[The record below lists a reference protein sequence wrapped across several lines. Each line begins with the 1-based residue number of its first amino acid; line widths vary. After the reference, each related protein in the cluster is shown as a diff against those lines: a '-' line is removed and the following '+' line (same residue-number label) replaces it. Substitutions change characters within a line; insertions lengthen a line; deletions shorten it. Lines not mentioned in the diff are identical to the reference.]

1 MSINSNMSPTHLLL
15 TSHLKVCLA
24 VVILAMDISLC
35 QAANIYGNT
44 NDCSI
49 RADSVFTDVGSTS
62 LLQGGSGSPAQDR
75 SCVFVFQLP
84 DLGAVADPFTN
95 ASFRFNVSS
104 VTSAPPNTDLYGLGS
119 RTSAAVLTSDYY
131 GQTTTVDPTDAIYLQ
146 NNILTSSS
154 SASLISTNAAGST
167 ALKNYL
173 NTQYAS
179 GAGIGQYVFL
189 RMSSDTAPGGVAR
202 YALTSAEGGAAGP
215 PDTRP
220 QIIYN
225 VPVTSYA
232 RPFIWVRD
240 SEKAGILAKIAA
252 NPWATSVR
260 DGIVS
265 RVAADLASHQ
275 SGRDAWLRL
284 LPIDW
289 ALTTPKFKT
298 IPTYDEGIVR
308 GPTESKYNDALDC
321 AVLYYLTG
329 NVAYARCAA
338 DVLHNATKALNATT
352 ASTGT
357 SNGGWIYQNDLL
369 KEARVMGTQLP
380 IVFDF
385 LHTWLQTNQV
395 YDVKTASMVNFN
407 FTTAQAVFRKYYQL
421 VRDHGNTETNWSA
434 LEATCMLNNLLAL
447 TNTTERET
455 ALQVYLYSGSS
466 KQASLDYD
474 YRHYTAPG
482 DIWPESL
489 QYSSGVGSIRA
500 SHLVLLER
508 VDPTLTLFDQYPN
521 LPTSITRIPYLRYP
535 NGQQISFGD
544 GHRDTSGEPYFR
556 YEIVYQHAKARG
568 RTALAAQFGAR
579 IASGVA
585 DGSHSRSTAESYES
599 LGMHDEPLQL
609 LWFADTVTEAA
620 APLVLPRTDTLPFAG
635 VALQRNPAPANNA
648 TYGLMGFIGGAG
660 FIHSHAS
667 GMSMELYG
675 IGQVMGAKAGRDDYQ
690 SDTHEK
696 YYRLFAANNT
706 VIVNGASVGDGGWSD
721 IEINTVQTVAMEPQ
735 PFAAAISPNY
745 SFTTSTFSD
754 NRGTLAEGS
763 QHRTLAII
771 RTSPTTGYYFD
782 LFRSRSTVT
791 TRTATT
797 LNGTVTNQYHDY
809 IYRNIGETTVD
820 LRADGVTLPLVSQP
834 TRFQNDVGYTYQ
846 QPGWRYFTNTT
857 VSYPTTQSIRAQF
870 VATVSGTARYMDMH
884 MPAVASREYAK
895 VDSPA
900 IVDAPSPY
908 NNRVAPTLVIRQIG
922 EAWNKAFAAVYEP
935 HFGLTG
941 GTVQN
946 VTQLVKSGVVVGVK
960 VESSVLGR
968 NLVQY
973 ILCFPASSNTYTD
986 AGAGLSFT
994 GRFGVASYNGDGT
1007 TTLYLGEGSAMSYR
1021 GNSIATVSTSN
1032 TQAEVHFSP
1041 SLAPVIATNTP
1052 LNVTAAPPGTSW
1064 LPTAGGTGYTWTES
1078 TNWNPAFSPNGIG
1091 TTAAMITDIL
1101 GDQTVAMNDPIT
1113 LGEFFVGDSSGAQ
1126 TTLLQK
1132 GTNGSL
1138 TFDKENTGMTYLTRT
1153 AGGSGT
1159 VTFKDDLNIALNDH
1173 LTVRTAGGTT
1183 SSAMVI
1189 AGTISGP
1196 GMDLTKESSTLALTL
1211 SAPNTYSGITRIS
1224 GGVLSLDHSLAM
1236 QNSVLDT
1243 LNSVVGDAS
1252 NGLRTSMTTLTLGG
1266 LSGDKSLTSV
1276 FTTHAGGFSGL
1287 TALTLNPTTNATY
1300 TGIIA
1305 DGAAGM
1311 TLSKSGT
1318 GTQTV
1323 SGVNTYTGATSI
1335 LNGTLEISGTGS
1347 LASNSLSIGSGATFA
1362 YNSTAAQT
1370 LSSLSGSGAIT
1381 KGTSGTLTLSA
1392 ANTAFTGSVSINSGT
1407 LRLGHLNALSAATA
1421 ITLGTSTTLTPVA
1434 AIQNVMINAPITL
1447 TGSATLT
1454 APDNGTGSTT
1464 STLTVG
1470 GAISGP
1476 AGVTFRSNATGTTSN
1491 SQQTILLNAQST
1503 YSGSTTLHPNG
1514 SNANLIVRLGVS
1526 NALPTSTVLA
1536 INGSIGGGSGRFARL
1551 ELNGFSQTIAGLQNT
1566 VANLRNQQIRNGST
1580 TAAVLTVHNTTNY
1593 SYSGSIETNIALTK
1607 SGSGTLTLTG
1617 ITTYTGNTTVN
1628 GGTLSL
1634 GVANPN
1640 NNASS
1645 ITLGATGA
1653 QLQLNFTGT
1662 DTVARL
1668 FTGTLQRP
1676 PGTYGHSST
1685 GATNGGLGIGA
1696 LDAYF
1701 LTGTGTLTV
1710 TTSPP
1715 PNYSNWSTGTFAGG
1729 AVIPVNLRGPSDD
1742 ADGDGISNLLEYALA
1757 GQDPT
1762 VTSTLPTTLNGTTFT
1777 FDKRPGTNALIY
1789 AIESSDDL
1797 GVTDPWAE
1805 VSGASY
1811 INNASVISYTLP
1823 TGPTKLFVR
1832 LRVTSSP

>member
-1 MSINSNMSPTHLLL
+1 MSFLHL
-15 TSHLKVCLA
+15 SHPSRLKVCLSIA
-24 VVILAMDISLC
+24 FLVMHISLC
-35 QAANIYGNT
+35 QAANLYGNAS
-44 NDCSI
+44 DCSI
-49 RADSVFTDVGSTS
+49 RSDVAFTDVGSTS

-75 SCVFVFQLP
+75 TCVFVFQLP

-95 ASFRFNVSS
+95 ASFRFNVAS
-104 VTSAPPNTDLYGLGS
+104 VTGAPPNIDLYGLGS
-119 RTSAAVLTSDYY
+119 RTNAAVLTSDYY
-131 GQTTTVDPTDAIYLQ
+131 GETTTVDPTDATYLQ

-154 SASLISTNAAGST
+154 SASLVTTNTAGST
-167 ALKNYL
+167 ALKSYL
-173 NTQYAS
+173 NAQYAS
-179 GAGIGQYVFL
+179 GAGIGKHVFL
-189 RMSSDTAPGGVAR
+189 RLSSDTAPGGVAR
-202 YALTSAEGGAAGP
+202 YALTSAEGGASGP

-265 RVAADLASHQ
+265 RVATDLASHQ
-275 SGRDAWLRL
+275 SGRDTWLRQ

-289 ALTTPKFKT
+289 TLTTPKFKT

-308 GPTESKYNDALDC
+308 GPTEAKYNDAQDC
-321 AVLYYLTG
+321 ALLYYLTG
-329 NVAYARCAA
+329 NTAYAQCAA

-357 SNGGWIYQNDLL
+357 NNGGWLYEDDLL
-369 KEARVMGTQLP
+369 KESRIMGCQLP
-380 IVFDF
+380 IIFDF
-385 LHTWLQTNQV
+385 LHTWLQSNQV

-447 TNTTERET
+447 TDATEREA
-455 ALQVYLYSGSS
+455 ALQIYLTTGGIR
-466 KQASLDYD
+466 QASLDYD
-474 YRHYTAPG
+474 YRHYTSPG

-489 QYSSGVGSIRA
+489 QYASAVGSIRS
-500 SHLVLLER
+500 SHMVLLER
-508 VDPTLTLFDQYPN
+508 IDPALTLFDQYPN
-521 LPTSITRIPYLRYP
+521 LPTSTLRIPYLRYP

-544 GHRDTSGEPYFR
+544 GHRETDGEPYHR
-556 YEIVYQHAKARG
+556 YEQIYQHAKARG

-585 DGSHSRSTAESYES
+585 DGSYNRSTVDPYDS
-599 LGMHDEPLQL
+599 LSMHDQPLQL
-609 LWFADTVTEAA
+609 LWFADTITETAV
-620 APLVLPRTDTLPFAG
+620 PLTLPRTDTLPFAG

-667 GMSMELYG
+667 GMSMELFG
-675 IGQVMGAKAGRDDYQ
+675 MGQVMGAKAGRDDYQ

-735 PFAAAISPNY
+735 PFAAAISPSY
-745 SFTTSTFSD
+745 SFTTSTFAD
-754 NRGTLAEGS
+754 NRGTLAEGT

-791 TRTATT
+791 NRTATT

-846 QPGWRYFTNTT
+846 QPGWRYFTNTV
-857 VSYPTTQSIRAQF
+857 VSYPTSQSIRAQF
-870 VATVSGTARYMDMH
+870 FATVSGTARYMDMH

-895 VDSPA
+895 VDSPP

-908 NNRVAPTLVIRQIG
+908 HTRVAPTLVIRQIG

-960 VESSVLGR
+960 VGSSVLGR

-973 ILCFPASSNTYTD
+973 ILCFPTSSDTYTD

-1021 GNSIATVSTSN
+1021 GNSIGTVSTSN
-1032 TQAEVHFSP
+1032 TQAEVRFSP

-1064 LPTAGGTGYTWTES
+1064 LPTAGGTDYAWTES

-1091 TTAAMITDIL
+1091 TTAAMITDIF

-1113 LGEFFVGDSSGAQ
+1113 LSEYFVGDSSGAQ
-1126 TTLLQK
+1126 NTLLQK

-1183 SSAMVI
+1183 GSTMVI
-1189 AGTISGP
+1189 AGPVSGP

-1211 SAPNTYSGITRIS
+1211 SASNSYSGITRIS

-1266 LSGDKSLTSV
+1266 LTGDKSLASV
-1276 FTTHAGGFSGL
+1276 FTTNAGGFSGL

-1300 TGIIA
+1300 SGIIA

-1311 TLSKSGT
+1311 TLSKTGS
-1318 GTQTV
+1318 GTQTL
-1323 SGVNTYTGATSI
+1323 SGLNTYTGATSI
-1335 LNGTLEISGTGS
+1335 LNGTLEIGGAGT
-1347 LASNSLSIGSGATFA
+1347 LASTSVSIGSAATFA

-1381 KGTSGTLTLSA
+1381 KGTSGNLTLSA
-1392 ANTAFTGSVSINSGT
+1392 ANTAFTGSVSINAGT
-1407 LRLGHLNALSAATA
+1407 LSLGHLNALSAATA
-1421 ITLGTSTTLTPVA
+1421 ITLGSSTTLTPVA
-1434 AIQNVMINAPITL
+1434 GIQNVIIHAPITL
-1447 TGSATLT
+1447 TGNTTLQ
-1454 APDNGTGSTT
+1454 APDFGSGSTT

-1476 AGVTFRSNATGTTSN
+1476 AGVTFRSNGTVASN

-1514 SNANLIVRLGVS
+1514 SNANLIVRLGVT
-1526 NALPTSTVLA
+1526 NALPTTTVLA
-1536 INGSIGGGSGRFARL
+1536 INGSAGGGSGRFARL

-1566 VANLRNQQIRNGST
+1566 AANLRNQQIRSA
-1580 TAAVLTVHNTTNY
+1580 TAATLTVNNDTNY

-1607 SGSGTLTLTG
+1607 AGAGTLTLTG
-1617 ITTYTGNTTVN
+1617 VTNYTGHTTVN
-1628 GGTLSL
+1628 GGVLAL
-1634 GVANPN
+1634 ANVNAN
-1640 NNASS
+1640 NDASN
-1645 ITLGATGA
+1645 INLATSGA

-1662 DTVARL
+1662 DTIARF
-1668 FTGTLQRP
+1668 FTGPIQRP
-1676 PGTYGHSST
+1676 AGTYGHSST
-1685 GATNGGLGIGA
+1685 GATNGGLGVGA
-1696 LDAYF
+1696 MDAYF
-1701 LTGTGTLTV
+1701 LTGTGTLNV

-1715 PNYSNWSTGTFAGG
+1715 ANFAAWSTGTFGGG
-1729 AVIPVNLRGPSDD
+1729 AVIPANLRGPNDD
-1742 ADGDGISNLLEYALA
+1742 PDGDGLSNLLEYALA
-1757 GQDPT
+1757 GTDPT
-1762 VTSTLPTTLNGTTFT
+1762 LNNTLAGTLNGRTLTYT
-1777 FDKRPGTNALIY
+1777 KRPGANGLTYSIQQ
-1789 AIESSDDL
+1789 SSDL
-1797 GVTDPWAE
+1797 ITWIE
-1805 VSGASY
+1805 VSGATY
-1811 INNASVISYTLP
+1811 INNATTISFTQPPGLLLKYFL
-1823 TGPTKLFVR
+1823 R
-1832 LRVTSSP
+1832 LQVLSN